1 MDFINFTKISSIT
14 AHLFDLFCQNRSQI
28 CQKEINTPTYKLAKF
43 LVPTLKFLTSN
54 KYMVKDSFAFPEET
68 VKQDSEFFMG
78 NLDVNFLFTNSHLKK
93 TIDICL
99 NTLFENMEKVG
110 LSKIEFKK
118 LLSLAIK

>member
-1 MDFINFTKISSIT
+1 MDFINFKISSIT
-14 AHLFDLFCQNRSQI
+14 AHLFDLFCQNRSKI

-43 LVPTLKFLTSN
+43 LVPTLKSLTSN
-54 KYMVKDSFAFPEET
+54 EYMVKDSFAFPEAT
-68 VKQDSEFFMG
+68 VKQDSGFFMG
-78 NLDVNFLFTNSHLKK
+78 NLDVHFLFTNSRLKK